1 MAVAGVEPVDNV
13 ALLVNHIGR
22 GRDNYLPTAIF
33 CAKKQGEMMIRKT
46 RDMLVVGILLIAML
60 LVSAGCQSGP
70 ATMNN
75 QDDYV
80 EPSVT
85 VQEPIIV
92 ETTPVPSPATEVLTT
107 SQVITPTITPTLT
120 ATTEL
125 TGAVACPFG
134 RVNDPY
140 PGQCKRYVDAN
151 DNGICD
157 LSEPGSGD

>member
-1 MAVAGVEPVDNV
+1 
-13 ALLVNHIGR
+13 
-22 GRDNYLPTAIF
+22 
-33 CAKKQGEMMIRKT
+33 MIRKI
-46 RDMLVVGILLIAML
+46 RDMLVVGVLLIVML
-60 LVSAGCQSGP
+60 LVIVACQSGA
-70 ATMNN
+70 ATTNN

-85 VQEPIIV
+85 VTVDTPELEVEPV
-92 ETTPVPSPATEVLTT
+92 ETTPIPATATEVLTT
-107 SQVITPTITPTLT
+107 SQVVTPTITPTLT

-140 PGQCKRYVDAN
+140 PGQCKRYVDVN